1 MNHYLAMYVSM
12 CGIQDTSKQEA
23 QMRVTLNVLRGES
36 VAGVA
41 TSEELDLTGLTQ
53 KDLEAAVK
61 RVSREL
67 LATARANRK
76 EEQKEK

>member
-1 MNHYLAMYVSM
+1 
-12 CGIQDTSKQEA
+12 
-23 QMRVTLNVLRGES
+23 MRVTLNVLRGET

-41 TSEELDLTGLTQ
+41 TSEEVDLTGLTQ

-67 LATARANRK
+67 LATAKANRK